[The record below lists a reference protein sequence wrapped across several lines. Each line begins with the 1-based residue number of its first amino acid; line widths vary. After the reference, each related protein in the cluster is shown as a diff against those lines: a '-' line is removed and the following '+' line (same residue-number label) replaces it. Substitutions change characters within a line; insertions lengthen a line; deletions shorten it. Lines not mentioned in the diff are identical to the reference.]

1 MLTLTTLPTPK
12 RVVGFRSRI
21 GRPERQARRRADYTS
36 KRRRMRAGRD
46 DVIPVDVDM
55 ASLEA
60 QLQEDGIAFGTDNPV
75 NVPLEAAMRDA
86 LTQAPSDDMGEAGL
100 VVLEQTPPQIADL
113 RDVAQD
119 LLNGTGYDTVVVRT
133 PNAAIAV
140 SDSLSR
146 AAIERGQTAMVAQP
160 DYPQGV
166 VAFAEAAQGHSV
178 AWGIAVGSVVLVL
191 ACIAALSAWR
201 ARR

>member
-1 MLTLTTLPTPK
+1 
-12 RVVGFRSRI
+12 
-21 GRPERQARRRADYTS
+21 
-36 KRRRMRAGRD
+36 MRAERD

-166 VAFAEAAQGHSV
+166 VAFVEAAQGHSV
-178 AWGIAVGSVVLVL
+178 AWGIAVGSVVLAL

-201 ARR
+201 ARC